1 MVNHCYRKT
10 ILNEFHGLK
19 RRDFRDFVKILTLN
33 ALKKIKIFLRSFDT
47 KLSLSLFIIVL

>member
-47 KLSLSLFIIVL
+47 KLSLFIIVL